1 MDIQMHR
8 LSSTPEQRLIAL
20 QENRYLAGL
29 DKELLAYLTQYTRLL
44 SFAAEEIIVRE
55 GQACDG
61 LYIIQSGRAKIYK
74 NSPRGREMIINVID
88 DGGSF
93 NEVPVFDQSENPANV
108 SAIIDTTLWLINA
121 EALRKVISNNPEVSK
136 QIIMNL
142 TQNLRMLVGKVA
154 ELSFYTVTARLAK
167 LLFTLEEEELEGDLD
182 ERLTQDDL
190 ASRIGTVREV
200 VARSLKELEK
210 SGAIDVQRG
219 KIKIL
224 NRELLDDWD

>member
-1 MDIQMHR
+1 MHR
-8 LSSTPEQRLIAL
+8 LSSTLDQRLSAL

-29 DKELLAYLTQYTRLL
+29 DDDILAYLAENTRFL
-44 SFAAEEIIVRE
+44 SYAEEETIVRE

-61 LYIIQSGRAKIYK
+61 LYIIQSGRVKIYK
-74 NSPRGREMIINVID
+74 SSASGREMIINVLD

-93 NEVPVFDQSENPANV
+93 NEVPVFDQSDNPVNV
-108 SAIIDTTLWLINA
+108 GALVDTTLWLIDA
-121 EALRKVISNNPEVSK
+121 EAIRKVIADNPEVSH
-136 QIIMNL
+136 QIIINL
-142 TQNLRMLVGKVA
+142 SQNLRLLVGKVA

-167 LLFTLEEEELEGDLD
+167 LLRQLNEDELAGNMD

-210 SGAIDVQRG
+210 TGAIDVQRG

-224 NRELLDDWD
+224 SREQLIDWE

>member
-8 LSSTPEQRLIAL
+8 LSSTPEQRLTAL

-29 DKELLAYLTQYTRLL
+29 DKELLAYLAQYTRLL